1 MNIFYGIYSEFLE
14 TGEEVMDSCNLILQ
28 SPTTLIKK
36 KVLYIYIHTYTI
48 FMTCKNYSVFL
59 TITNGIMANNNDTTS
74 RIHVHTNV
82 YRIKL
87 IMLNKLETIGVLT
100 TRVITFQVK

>member
-1 MNIFYGIYSEFLE
+1 MNIFYGIYSEFFE
-14 TGEEVMDSCNLILQ
+14 SGEEAMDSRDLILQ
-28 SPTTLIKK
+28 SVTTLIKK
-36 KVLYIYIHTYTI
+36 RCCTYTCTHI
-48 FMTCKNYSVFL
+48 QYFMTCKNHSVFL

-87 IMLNKLETIGVLT
+87 IMLNKVETVGVLT
-100 TRVITFQVK
+100 T

>member
-1 MNIFYGIYSEFLE
+1 
-14 TGEEVMDSCNLILQ
+14 
-28 SPTTLIKK
+28 
-36 KVLYIYIHTYTI
+36 
-48 FMTCKNYSVFL
+48 MTCKDHSLFL

-87 IMLNKLETIGVLT
+87 IMLNKLETVGVLT
-100 TRVITFQVK
+100 LNHLSDHITREMIIKYDMVHVKFSCN